1 MNRISLQDLN
11 AASPARFVEALGDLF
26 EHAPWVAQR
35 ALDQRP
41 FGSRAQL
48 HQALCAVV
56 MQATTSEQLALIRAH
71 PELGLI
77 AHASAQLTAASTRE
91 QRGAGLATC
100 TPAQAAEL
108 AALNQAYRA
117 RFGFPFIIAV
127 RGHTPASLIEALTQR
142 LTQDSD
148 TEQATA
154 LTQIFRIA
162 RFRLCDRVSAPL
174 GPEILAVL
182 DELAAF
188 SETEHGLTCTYLSQ
202 AHRQCAA
209 HIGDWMLAAGL
220 AVHHDAV
227 GNVVGRLR
235 GTAASASSLLTG
247 SHYDTV
253 IDAGKYDGRLGI
265 VLPIL
270 VALELRQQGLALPY
284 DLEIIAFAEEEGVRF
299 NLPYLGSRAVA
310 GRFDEQMLEIR
321 DAQGTTLRA
330 ALQQAGL
337 EPAAIAACARDPKA
351 LLGYVE
357 VHIEQG
363 PVLLETDQALGVVS
377 AIAGAA
383 RHRLSVYGQGGHA
396 GTVPMALRHDAAVA
410 AAQIVLAVEA
420 RCAQV
425 PQLVGTVGCLEIPG
439 GAINVIPARCE
450 LSLDVRAAEDAV
462 RDAAL
467 VDIQAAIQRIAQA
480 RGVRIEMQALM
491 QTPATPCDPALQRQ
505 LSASISRVSGEPAPP
520 HLLSGAGHDAVMM
533 ASLTAIGMLFVRC
546 GNAGISHHPGETLS
560 AADAE
565 LAAQVFTDF
574 LCRYVP

>member
-1 MNRISLQDLN
+1 MNRISLQELN
-11 AASPARFVEALGDLF
+11 AASPAHFVEALGDIF
-26 EHAPWVAQR
+26 EHTSWVTQR
-35 ALDQRP
+35 ALGQRP
-41 FGSRAQL
+41 FGSRVHL
-48 HQALCAVV
+48 HQVLCAVV
-56 MQATTSEQLALIRAH
+56 MQATAAEQLALIRAH

-77 AHASAQLTAASTRE
+77 TSASAQLTAASTRE
-91 QRGAGLATC
+91 QRGAGLAAC

-108 AALNQAYRA
+108 AALNLAYRA

-127 RGHTPASLIEALTQR
+127 RGHTPTSLIEALTRR
-142 LTQDSD
+142 LAQDPD
-148 TEQATA
+148 TEHASA

-174 GPEILAVL
+174 GPEILAIL
-182 DELAAF
+182 DELAGF
-188 SETEHGLTCTYLSQ
+188 SETEQGLTCTYLSA

-209 HIGDWMLAAGL
+209 RIGDWMLAAGL

-227 GNVVGRLR
+227 GNVVGRLHR
-235 GTAASASSLLTG
+235 AATPAPTLITG

-253 IDAGKYDGRLGI
+253 INAGKYDGRLGI

-270 VALELRQQGLALPY
+270 VALELRQQGIQLPY

-310 GRFDEQMLEIR
+310 GRFDEQMLAVC
-321 DAQGTTLRA
+321 DAQGMSLRA

-337 EPAAIAACARDPKA
+337 ALETITACARNPQA

-363 PVLLETDQALGVVS
+363 PVLLAADQALGVVS
-377 AIAGAA
+377 AIAGAV
-383 RHRLSVYGQGGHA
+383 RYRLSVHGQGGHA
-396 GTVPMALRHDAAVA
+396 GTVPMPLRHDAAA
-410 AAQIVLAVEA
+410 AAAEIVLAVEA

-425 PQLVGTVGCLEIPG
+425 PGLVGTVGCLEVPA

-462 RDAAL
+462 CDAAL
-467 VDIQAAIQRIAQA
+467 ADIQAAVRRIAQA

-491 QTPATPCDPALQRQ
+491 RTPATPCDPALQRQ
-505 LSASISRVSGEPAPP
+505 LSASISRLSGEPAPP
-520 HLLSGAGHDAVMM
+520 HLISGAGHDAVMM

-546 GNAGISHHPGETLS
+546 GNAGISHHPSETLS

-565 LAAQVFTDF
+565 LAAQAFIDF

>member
-1 MNRISLQDLN
+1 MNRISLRALN
-11 AASPARFVEALGDLF
+11 AASPARFVEALGDIF

-35 ALDQRP
+35 ALGQRP
-41 FGSRAQL
+41 FGSRVHL
-48 HQALCAVV
+48 HQVLCAVV
-56 MQATTSEQLALIRAH
+56 MQATAAEQLTLIRAH

-77 AHASAQLTAASTRE
+77 ASVSAQLTAASTRE
-91 QRGAGLATC
+91 QRGAGLAAC

-108 AALNQAYRA
+108 AALNLAYRA

-127 RGHTPASLIEALTQR
+127 RGHTPASLIKALTQR
-142 LTQDSD
+142 LTQDPD
-148 TEQATA
+148 TEHASA
-154 LTQIFRIA
+154 LAQIFRIA

-174 GPEILAVL
+174 GPETLAVL
-182 DELAAF
+182 DELAEF
-188 SETEHGLTCTYLSQ
+188 SETDHGLTCTYLSE
-202 AHRQCAA
+202 AHRRCAA

-220 AVHHDAV
+220 TVHHDAV

-235 GTAASASSLLTG
+235 RAATPASTLITG

-270 VALELRQQGLALPY
+270 VALELRQQGMQLPY

-310 GRFDEQMLEIR
+310 GRFDEQMLETR
-321 DAQGTTLRA
+321 DGQGMSLRA
-330 ALQQAGL
+330 ALRQAGL
-337 EPAAIAACARDPKA
+337 APEAIAACARDPQA

-363 PVLLETDQALGVVS
+363 PVLLAADQALGVVS

-383 RHRLSVYGQGGHA
+383 RYRLSVHGQGGHA
-396 GTVPMALRHDAAVA
+396 GTVPMPLRHDAAA
-410 AAQIVLAVEA
+410 AAAEIVLAVEA
-420 RCAQV
+420 RCAQG
-425 PQLVGTVGCLEIPG
+425 LVGTVGCLEVPAA
-439 GAINVIPARCE
+439 AINVIPARCE

-467 VDIQAAIQRIAQA
+467 ADIQAVVQRIAQA
-480 RGVRIEMQALM
+480 RGVRIEMRALM

-505 LSASISRVSGEPAPP
+505 LSASISRVSGAAAPL

-533 ASLTAIGMLFVRC
+533 ANLTAIGMLFVRC
-546 GNAGISHHPGETLS
+546 GNAGISHHPSETLS